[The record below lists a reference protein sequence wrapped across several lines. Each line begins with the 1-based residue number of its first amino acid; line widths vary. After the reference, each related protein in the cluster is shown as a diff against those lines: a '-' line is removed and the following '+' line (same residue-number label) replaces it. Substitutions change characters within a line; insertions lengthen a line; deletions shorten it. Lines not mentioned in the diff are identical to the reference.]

1 MNFQTS
7 QSCQHLSNHLVTQG
21 IFELH
26 SWVNSKVSSRNAWKD
41 GFASDSVL
49 DIDLQNQVILLHGRN
64 PGNIW
69 ATLTLNMLSSL
80 ETIWMFPKIVGF
92 PSKSSILIGFSII
105 NHPFWG
111 LSPYFWKHPYKLT
124 EFFFRDP
131 WRSSKIGGSQ
141 ETPVKRAKKLYPWQ
155 LACFLQSP
163 WKSKTK
169 QSGWSLGWNI
179 FEGFPILPMGATF
192 GRLGLPGEVFLL
204 VQQVCPRSWITWFF
218 QSDWNPWIQQ
228 HEIWVAHCYQRIQL
242 LLHVRQSCAT
252 TYIPLYSYRLHV
264 DWDLSTCLWVARRHD

>member
-26 SWVNSKVSSRNAWKD
+26 SWVNSKVSSRNDWKD

-155 LACFLQSP
+155 LAEKQAETRRFCVFSSKSLEGPVDQTKWLVFRMKHIKDSRSFQWAQGLVDLDFLAS
-163 WKSKTK
+163 
-169 QSGWSLGWNI
+169 
-179 FEGFPILPMGATF
+179 
-192 GRLGLPGEVFLL
+192 FLL
-204 VQQVCPRSWITWFF
+204 VQKVCPKSFPI
-218 QSDWNPWIQQ
+218 
-228 HEIWVAHCYQRIQL
+228 EIHGFSNTKSGSHTVTRGFNC
-242 LLHVRQSCAT
+242 S
-252 TYIPLYSYRLHV
+252 SM
-264 DWDLSTCLWVARRHD
+264 